1 MYSFPCAPDNSPPFP
16 CRSPLSKF
24 VCVCVVLTAL
34 SVMTPQFYYI
44 PQAALSAVIFLALQ
58 SLVNFGD
65 LWEVYKHNKKDFVVM
80 LTTLLLTFTLETSYG
95 LAAGIGLS
103 LLFFMGEVAFSYET
117 RPYIHSA
124 PNEEGNLGVEVVRL
138 QGDLTFVQAARVKDF
153 IVSLVLKESA
163 AAGSAATRSENIR
176 LQIAAAFDSVLMPR
190 LLAGLNKTIP
200 KAIVVDMV
208 QVRPAPSTHPYD
220 LSLRSSLPVS
230 AFQRPSPPRPHPS
243 SPPSPHPLPHP
254 HRRRDASLAGAG
266 VRRDGPGGLERGDDG
281 RAAGRRADR
290 PHQHDS

>member
-1 MYSFPCAPDNSPPFP
+1 
-16 CRSPLSKF
+16 
-24 VCVCVVLTAL
+24 
-34 SVMTPQFYYI
+34 MTPQFYYI

-153 IVSLVLKESA
+153 IVSLVLKEAA
-163 AAGSAATRSENIR
+163 AAGSAE
-176 LQIAAAFDSVLMPR
+176 
-190 LLAGLNKTIP
+190 
-200 KAIVVDMV
+200 
-208 QVRPAPSTHPYD
+208 
-220 LSLRSSLPVS
+220 
-230 AFQRPSPPRPHPS
+230 
-243 SPPSPHPLPHP
+243 
-254 HRRRDASLAGAG
+254 
-266 VRRDGPGGLERGDDG
+266 
-281 RAAGRRADR
+281 
-290 PHQHDS
+290 

>member
-1 MYSFPCAPDNSPPFP
+1 
-16 CRSPLSKF
+16 
-24 VCVCVVLTAL
+24 LTAL

-153 IVSLVLKESA
+153 IVSLVLKEAA

-281 RAAGRRADR
+281 RAAGRRAHR
-290 PHQHDS
+290 PHQHDPRSTSAPCIQAPLVGFI

>member
-1 MYSFPCAPDNSPPFP
+1 
-16 CRSPLSKF
+16 
-24 VCVCVVLTAL
+24 VCVVLLAL
-34 SVMTPQFYYI
+34 SLLTPQFFYI
-44 PQAALSAVIFLALQ
+44 PQAALSAVIFVALQ
-58 SLVNFGD
+58 SLVNFPD

-103 LLFFMGEVAFSYET
+103 LMFFIGDVAFSYET

-153 IVSLVLKESA
+153 IVSLVLKEAA

-176 LQIAAAFDSVLMPR
+176 LKIAAAFDSVLLPR

-200 KAIVVDMV
+200 KAIVVDMA
-208 QVRPAPSTHPYD
+208 QVRVCDVTGLAALSEVMMDVRRAGVLIALINMTPAV
-220 LSLRSSLPVS
+220 RSRPVS
-230 AFQRPSPPRPHPS
+230 GSLCIPPCFV
-243 SPPSPHPLPHP
+243 
-254 HRRRDASLAGAG
+254 AS
-266 VRRDGPGGLERGDDG
+266 
-281 RAAGRRADR
+281 
-290 PHQHDS
+290 